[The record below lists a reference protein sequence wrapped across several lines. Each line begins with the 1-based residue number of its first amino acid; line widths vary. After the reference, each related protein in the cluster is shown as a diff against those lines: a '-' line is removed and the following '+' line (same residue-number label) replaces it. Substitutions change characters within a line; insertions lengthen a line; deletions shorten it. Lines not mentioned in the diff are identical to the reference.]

1 MTFEQLRECQHLGQ
15 CSGGFQVIAGALLL
29 SAGEVREHRGGVEE
43 KGKKQRREGGKKRI
57 GRGRREDKEGN
68 VIRFGMKEE
77 KKIMK
82 GDERTKEVI

>member
-1 MTFEQLRECQHLGQ
+1 M
-15 CSGGFQVIAGALLL
+15 
-29 SAGEVREHRGGVEE
+29 EE